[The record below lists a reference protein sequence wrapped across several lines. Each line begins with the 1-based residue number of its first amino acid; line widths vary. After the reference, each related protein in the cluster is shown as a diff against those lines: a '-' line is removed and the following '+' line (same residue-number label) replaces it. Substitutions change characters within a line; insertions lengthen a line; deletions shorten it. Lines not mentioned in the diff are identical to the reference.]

1 MPLRLNV
8 LSALLFAIRPD
19 YYVKFCYLCNV
30 KQQNKHIMKSTEL
43 HRLFIKRGYKFD
55 HAEGSHYFYR
65 DKDGKLTEPVPFH
78 GAKEMGTGLAN
89 KLIRKYGLK

>member
-1 MPLRLNV
+1 
-8 LSALLFAIRPD
+8 
-19 YYVKFCYLCNV
+19 
-30 KQQNKHIMKSTEL
+30 MKSTEL
-43 HRLFIKRGYKFD
+43 HRLFIKKGYKFD